1 MKATSCK
8 IHTILIHAV
17 TQYDQKQSKKK
28 CYNCYALPQ
37 YIARVQEVVEDIDRG
52 ADIRQAITRGFLGSL
67 GNVCL
72 KALDLPKFEG
82 ETTKNWYYT
91 PVAPEKKEL
100 VCDGRCQSDGD
111 CMGEVQPVLVWGRG
125 FVETMKFNYC
135 EYAIASDKT
144 AGYFVELQ

>member
-37 YIARVQEVVEDIDRG
+37 YIARVQEVVNDIDRG
-52 ADIRQAITRGFLGSL
+52 ADIRQAIASGFLGSL
-67 GNVCL
+67 RNVCL

-82 ETTKNWYYT
+82 ETTKNWHYT
-91 PVAPEKKEL
+91 PAAPEKKEL
-100 VCDGRCQSDGD
+100 ICDGRCQSDGD
-111 CMGEVQPVLVWGRG
+111 CKGEVKPVLVWGRG
-125 FVETMKFNYC
+125 FVEPMKFNYC
-135 EYAIASDKT
+135 EVAIDSDK
-144 AGYFVELQ
+144 GNDYFVEPQ